1 MKIKYNCICLERKIN
16 ERFSRIFS
24 ESFKKH
30 DIDINIIKAIDG
42 ESFKSSLEISKK
54 YKLTLGT
61 KMKKCCK
68 TLIAIAQS
76 HRKTWKE
83 ISMDNDSDFN
93 IVFEDD
99 ILIKC
104 SNFKKEIEII
114 LSNFKNFYGPKILL
128 LGCLFSNKINK
139 YNQTYSSNLI
149 SQINS
154 FAGLQ
159 CYVLDKS
166 SAKFLLD
173 NSNILVDQI
182 DNVISNH
189 IFINKYTLNNQ
200 IIYHKNIP
208 SLTHSQ
214 RNIFLELNGFDFL
227 SYKIGINFNIKYSF
241 INTSISYQISF
252 TLNTIFNIFIGY
264 LLRQFVDFYILFFIF
279 FIYEVFVFGGV
290 IFWNNF
296 NGLNAFSR
304 YDDDEVVNKLIDFIL
319 FSIVILI
326 K

>member
-1 MKIKYNCICLERKIN
+1 MKIKYNCICLERKTN

-30 DIDINIIKAIDG
+30 YIDVNIIKAIDG

-54 YKLTLGT
+54 YELTLGT

-114 LSNFKNFYGPKILL
+114 LSNFKNFDGPKILL

-149 SQINS
+149 SQIDS

-214 RNIFLELNGFDFL
+214 RNIFLELYGFNFL
-227 SYKIGINFNIKYSF
+227 SYKIGVNFNIKYSF

-252 TLNTIFNIFIGY
+252 TLNTIFNILIGY
-264 LLRQFVDFYILFFIF
+264 LLRPFVDFYFLFFLF

-296 NGLNAFSR
+296 NGLNTFSR